1 MGVVHFL
8 NVNEGDCTWIQHLSG
23 HNTVIDVSN
32 GNADVNLNQVFKIY
46 EQGNRETNCQGFK
59 EYVEQF
65 KDSIS
70 VLAEKELIKENSKNN
85 NINSGQQNKTI
96 NLIRLNKGDGT
107 HDKTNH
113 NAEGTNSNSKPVAS
127 TQSINDY
134 NKKSKK

>member
-1 MGVVHFL
+1 MPQL
-8 NVNEGDCTWIQHLSG
+8 DK
-23 HNTVIDVSN
+23 ID
-32 GNADVNLNQVFKIY
+32 
-46 EQGNRETNCQGFK
+46 
-59 EYVEQF
+59 VEQF

-134 NKKSKK
+134 NKKRKK